1 MPNTGAGLDEG
12 LPLSPSSPVMSNAPP
27 PDPEKLAAARARLL
41 REIEAD
47 ARKTENWTGRKK
59 FSTAVMHVMARVP
72 RHEFVGPG
80 EVGSA
85 YVNRPLPIGFGQ
97 TISQPY
103 IVALMS
109 DLLDLRARARV
120 LEIGTGSGYQA
131 SVLADLLADEG
142 GRVFSVETLEKLA
155 GPARERFARLGY
167 DNIRVRI
174 GNGFEGWPEEA
185 PFDAIIVTAAPEK
198 IPPALVE
205 QLRLGGRMVIP
216 LGAPRETQFL
226 TLVTKDAAGKVSQ
239 TPLLPVAFV
248 PMLGE

>member
-1 MPNTGAGLDEG
+1 
-12 LPLSPSSPVMSNAPP
+12 MSNAPP

-41 REIEAD
+41 GEIEAD
-47 ARKTENWTGRKK
+47 ARETENWTGRKK
-59 FSTAVMHVMARVP
+59 FSAAVMKSMARVP

-80 EVGSA
+80 EVVSA

-109 DLLDLRARARV
+109 DLLDLRGSERV

-131 SVLADLLADEG
+131 CVLADLLADG
-142 GRVFSVETLEKLA
+142 GGSVFSVETLDTLA
-155 GPARERFARLGY
+155 RPARERFSRLGY
-167 DNIRVRI
+167 DNIQIRV

-185 PFDAIIVTAAPEK
+185 PFDAIIVTAAPQK

-205 QLRLGGRMVIP
+205 QLRPGGRMVIP

-226 TLVTKDAAGKVSQ
+226 TLVTKDADGGVSQ
-239 TPLLPVAFV
+239 SPLLPVAFV
-248 PMLGE
+248 PMVGE

>member
-1 MPNTGAGLDEG
+1 
-12 LPLSPSSPVMSNAPP
+12 MSNAPP
-27 PDPEKLAAARARLL
+27 PDPEKRAAARARLL
-41 REIEAD
+41 GEIEAD
-47 ARKTENWTGRKK
+47 ARETENWTGRKK
-59 FSTAVMHVMARVP
+59 FSAAVMQAMARVP

-80 EVGSA
+80 EVVSA
-85 YVNRPLPIGFGQ
+85 YVNRPLPIGQGQ

-109 DLLDLRARARV
+109 DLLDLSVGARV

-131 SVLADLLADEG
+131 AVLADLGAH
-142 GRVFSVETLEKLA
+142 VFSIERLEPLA
-155 GPARERFARLGY
+155 SAARERFSRLGY
-167 DNIRVRI
+167 DNIQVRI

-185 PFDAIIVTAAPEK
+185 PFDAIIVTAAPQK

-205 QLRLGGRMVIP
+205 QLRPGGRMVIP
-216 LGAPRETQFL
+216 LGAPHETQFL
-226 TLVTKDAAGKVSQ
+226 TLVTKDADGGVSQ